1 MWDNCIVDPRLIN
14 IMAGI
19 VVAFF
24 VVLAYSMY
32 KATIDVVL
40 PVHAVQSNAEDALVT
55 YRRKVV
61 SRAILLVGTVL
72 ATVLPIVDQIT
83 DVIFNVQIQKYLD
96 EQKQIICDTFNQKG
110 MFDSSGFSFEGKPYP
125 SASEYGNFNE
135 YIQKILVYFPVTDLL
150 LRNKIQD
157 SKTRCLSANQ
167 PLPLPPDCDYN
178 AAEYA
183 CVEAAWVQPNQ
194 VFR

>member
-1 MWDNCIVDPRLIN
+1 MDPRLIN

-40 PVHAVQSNAEDALVT
+40 PVHVVQSNAIT

-72 ATVLPIVDQIT
+72 TAVFPFVDQIT
-83 DVIFNVQIQKYLD
+83 DFFSNVQIQKYLNK
-96 EQKQIICDTFNQKG
+96 QKQFKCTELNQKG
-110 MFDSSGFSFEGKPYP
+110 MFDSSGFDVNSKPYP
-125 SASEYGNFNE
+125 SASEYENFDE
-135 YIQKILVYFPVTDLL
+135 YIQKILVYFPVTSLEV
-150 LRNKIQD
+150 KIQE
-157 SKTRCLSANQ
+157 SNVRCLSANM
-167 PLPLPPDCDYN
+167 PSPLPPDCKYN

-183 CVEAAWVQPNQ
+183 CKEVAAWVKPNQ
-194 VFR
+194 VFG

>member
-1 MWDNCIVDPRLIN
+1 MWDNCIMDPRLIN

-40 PVHAVQSNAEDALVT
+40 PVHVVQSNAEDALVT

-72 ATVLPIVDQIT
+72 TAVFPYVDAIT
-83 DVIFNVQIQKYLD
+83 DVIFNVQIQKYPN
-96 EQKQIICDTFNQKG
+96 KQTQFKCTELNQKG
-110 MFDSSGFSFEGKPYP
+110 MFDSSGFAVNSKPYP
-125 SASEYGNFNE
+125 SASEYENFDE
-135 YIQKILVYFPVTDLL
+135 YIQKILVHFPVTSLKV
-150 LRNKIQD
+150 KIQE
-157 SKTRCLSANQ
+157 SNVR
-167 PLPLPPDCDYN
+167 
-178 AAEYA
+178 
-183 CVEAAWVQPNQ
+183 
-194 VFR
+194 

>member
-1 MWDNCIVDPRLIN
+1 MDPRLIN

-40 PVHAVQSNAEDALVT
+40 PVHVVQSNAIT

-72 ATVLPIVDQIT
+72 ATVLPIVDTIT
-83 DVIFNVQIQKYLD
+83 DVIFNVQIQKYLNMQTQFKCT
-96 EQKQIICDTFNQKG
+96 ELNQKG
-110 MFDSSGFSFEGKPYP
+110 MFDSSGFVVGDKPYP
-125 SASEYGNFNE
+125 SASEYENFDE
-135 YIQKILVYFPVTDLL
+135 YIQKILVYFPVTSPLL
-150 LRNKIQD
+150 TLKIQE
-157 SKTRCLSANQ
+157 SNVRCLSANM
-167 PLPLPPDCDYN
+167 PFPLPPDCEYN
-178 AAEYA
+178 ATGYA
-183 CVEAAWVQPNQ
+183 CKQVDPWVKPNQ